1 MNENLN
7 ITHYD
12 STAEMLHWLIAGM
25 VIVQF
30 ILAKMADLAGDVDNS
45 VRELALLAN
54 HRSVGITI
62 LALVI
67 VRLVWRLKNAPPA
80 LPATIPQW
88 QVTASQVSHWSLY
101 VLLFAMPVSGWL
113 MSSAS
118 TQSVIW
124 FNLFQLPDFVAQN
137 PELED
142 TFEEIHEF
150 IGKLLI
156 LVAAIHILAALKH
169 ALINRNGVVQ
179 RMVSIA
185 SIVAFAV
192 VIILGVAWLGG
203 AG

>member
-1 MNENLN
+1 MSTNSNT
-7 ITHYD
+7 IDYD
-12 STAEMLHWLIAGM
+12 ATAKMLHWLIAGL

-30 ILAKMADLAGDVDNS
+30 ILAKMADLAGDVDNT

-62 LALVI
+62 LALIV
-67 VRLVWRLKNAPPA
+67 VRLVWRIKNAPPA
-80 LPATIPQW
+80 LPATMPQW
-88 QVTASQVSHWSLY
+88 QVTASHASHWSLY
-101 VLLFAMPVSGWL
+101 VLLFAMPISGWL

-156 LVAAIHILAALKH
+156 LVATIHIMAALKH
-169 ALINRNGVVQ
+169 AFINKDGVLQ

-185 SIVAFAV
+185 SIVAFAT
-192 VIILGVAWLGG
+192 VIILGAAWLGG